1 MGTNKSAKLTST
13 SKDAVNPIIEA
24 KQKESE
30 ATPKGVKGKHDEV
43 DTNIKDTKGESKK
56 AKPVLSKKWTRANA
70 PSTRSINVK
79 GVESQNIARTQ
90 TKKKQPVKAPADDV
104 SKTPVTQN
112 EKQEKP
118 AKATKN
124 DAKRVKVDDEISFI
138 SPKVSKTTVEKP

>member
-1 MGTNKSAKLTST
+1 MGTNKSAKPTST
-13 SKDAVNPIIEA
+13 SKDAVKPIIEA
-24 KQKESE
+24 KQNESE
-30 ATPKGVKGKHDEV
+30 ATPKGVKRKHDEV

-56 AKPVLSKKWTRANA
+56 AKPVMPKKRTRANA

-79 GVESQNIARTQ
+79 GVESQNIARAQ
-90 TKKKQPVKAPADDV
+90 TKKKQPLKAAAEDI
-104 SKTPVTQN
+104 SKTPVPQN

-138 SPKVSKTTVEKP
+138 SP